1 MNSSHP
7 LRRPLLPLMCTTL
20 APTCQTCPILLHRLS
35 RLFSCFHNHLLNKAL
50 FRISNF
56 LIPKPPNFL
65 SMHTVF
71 QPSRCNFL
79 PSTSTSPKRSLCN
92 FSNLVLTFLRILKRH
107 EAFGWTWED
116 ALNVT
121 SSSPLRQVLLDPW
134 GQSSIRPLL
143 YLISY
148 STRLMRS
155 SWSQSKIG
163 GREGLNPASKQ
174 ICQPIHLVYF
184 TSKHLLTFLQ
194 VSFQSWHE
202 FKAKQHPFPIS

>member
-92 FSNLVLTFLRILKRH
+92 FSNLVLTFLRILKRGMKHLGGLERMLLMWLHLPLLDKYCLIH
-107 EAFGWTWED
+107 EANLRLDLFSTWSH
-116 ALNVT
+116 T
-121 SSSPLRQVLLDPW
+121 VLD
-134 GQSSIRPLL
+134 
-143 YLISY
+143 
-148 STRLMRS
+148 
-155 SWSQSKIG
+155 
-163 GREGLNPASKQ
+163 
-174 ICQPIHLVYF
+174 
-184 TSKHLLTFLQ
+184 
-194 VSFQSWHE
+194 
-202 FKAKQHPFPIS
+202 